1 MVVVGRAGRVRWGCD
16 RVMNAQ
22 HRQGALRGVRV
33 IDAGQIIAGP
43 FAATLLGEFGAE
55 VIKVEQPRVG
65 DQGRGGEIPSPEF
78 AQNARNKKSIT
89 LDLRR
94 PEGQALFKRLVAVA
108 DVVVENFRPGTLE
121 RWGLGYEELAAVN
134 PGIVMLRVSGYGQTG
149 PYRHKYSFDRIGMA
163 FGGLTYVT
171 GYPDRPPVR
180 PGFFIADY
188 VAGLWGAFGVLAALH
203 HRDHTDGRGQMI
215 DVSLYEAVWRLS
227 GPLAANYAA
236 KGIVRERQGN
246 TMPGVVPAEQF
257 ETADSRYL
265 VLHAGTDRVFQ
276 RLCAVMD
283 RPDLAADPRFARRS
297 ERVNHATELHAL
309 IGAWVRERTLDE
321 ALAALEAGGVP
332 ASPVYSIA
340 DIFRD
345 PHFAARENLI
355 RVADRV
361 LGEMVQPGV
370 VPKLSHTPGTVDRG
384 APLLGEHNEEVY
396 LGLLDLSPTAYAR
409 LCREGV
415 I

>member
-1 MVVVGRAGRVRWGCD
+1 MSHQR
-16 RVMNAQ
+16 
-22 HRQGALRGVRV
+22 RQGALSGIRV

-65 DQGRGGEIPSPEF
+65 DQGRGGESPAPEF

-89 LDLRR
+89 LDLHHAA
-94 PEGQALFKRLVAVA
+94 GQAIFKQLVAVA
-108 DVVVENFRPGTLE
+108 DVVVENFRPGTME
-121 RWGLGYEELAAVN
+121 RWGLGYEALAAVN

-188 VAGLWGAFGVLAALH
+188 VAGLWGAFGVLTALH

-257 ETADSRYL
+257 ETADGRYL

-276 RLCAVMD
+276 RLCAVMG
-283 RPDLAADPRFARRS
+283 RPDLAENPRFARRS
-297 ERVNHATELHAL
+297 ERVQHADELHAL
-309 IGAWVRERTLDE
+309 IGAWVKTRTLE
-321 ALAALEAGGVP
+321 QALAALEAGGVP
-332 ASPVYSIA
+332 ASPVYSVA
-340 DIFRD
+340 DIFQD

-355 RVADRV
+355 RVADQA

-370 VPKLSHTPGTVDRG
+370 VPKLSLTPGTVAHG
-384 APLLGEHNEEVY
+384 APRLGEHNEEVY
-396 LGLLDLSPTAYAR
+396 LGLLDLPRAAYER

>member
-1 MVVVGRAGRVRWGCD
+1 
-16 RVMNAQ
+16 MNHQ
-22 HRQGALRGVRV
+22 RQAGALSGIRV
-33 IDAGQIIAGP
+33 IDVGQIIAGP

-65 DQGRGGEIPSPEF
+65 DQGRGGDPPSPEF

-89 LDLRR
+89 LDLHR
-94 PEGQALFKRLVAVA
+94 PEGQALFKQLVAVA
-108 DVVVENFRPGTLE
+108 DVVVENFRPGTME
-121 RWGLGYEELAAVN
+121 RWGLGYEDLAAVN

-180 PGFFIADY
+180 PGFYVADY
-188 VAGLWGAFGVLAALH
+188 VTGLWGAFGVLAALH
-203 HRDHTDGRGQMI
+203 HRDRVDGRGQMI
-215 DVSLYEAVWRLS
+215 DISLYESVWRLS

-236 KGIVRERQGN
+236 KGVVRERQGN
-246 TMPGVVPAEQF
+246 TMPGVVPAEQL
-257 ETADSRYL
+257 ETADGRYL

-276 RLCAVMD
+276 RLCEVMN
-283 RPDLAADPRFARRS
+283 RPDLATDPRFARRA
-297 ERVNHATELHAL
+297 ERVQHAEELHAVV
-309 IGAWVRERTLDE
+309 GAWIRERTLAE
-321 ALAALEAGGVP
+321 ALAALEGGGVP

-345 PHFAARENLI
+345 PQFAARENLI
-355 RVADRV
+355 RVADQV

-370 VPKLSHTPGTVDRG
+370 VPKLSRTPGTVDRG

-396 LGLLDLSPTAYAR
+396 LGLLNLPRAAYER
-409 LCREGV
+409 LCQDGV